1 MGHQFAGHWYPH
13 FTVGVEINGR
23 LRSLYY
29 KLPFTN
35 ISAFYS
41 FNKKLSPEQIK
52 EFENKDNF
60 TITWMQNEYGDTWYP
75 SNVGWFSRAKLGEYC
90 DDAIKN
96 NYDLCR
102 DANLE
107 ISVFCGNKEG
117 LGFCLL
123 TFDIYTFFDTFL
135 NGSAVIYPFI
145 KHSNS
150 KIPQN
155 EGGYT
160 FVLDISGDERKN

>member
-1 MGHQFAGHWYPH
+1 MGVHWYPH

-41 FNKKLSPEQIK
+41 FNKKLTPEQIK

-60 TITWMQNEYGDTWYP
+60 TITWTEDEYGDAWYP
-75 SNVGWFSRAKLGEYC
+75 SNVGWHSRAKIGDQVC
-90 DDAIKN
+90 DEKITLK
-96 NYDLCR
+96 YTLCK

-107 ISVFCGNKEG
+107 ISVFCGNKNG

-123 TFDIYTFFDTFL
+123 AFDFYTFFDNSTDTT
-135 NGSAVIYPFI
+135 ITYPYI
-145 KHSNS
+145 RHSNS
-150 KIPQN
+150 KIPQR

-160 FVLDISGDERKN
+160 FVLDISGDKRKEVEN